1 MMHIAWQGALYGIG
15 LALLLIIIEYI
26 YVKKTVEER
35 AQLQHKKAQFEQADR
50 NRINSVVR
58 FAFFI
63 PPAFALGAWLLW
75 G

>member
-1 MMHIAWQGALYGIG
+1 MHIALQGALYGVG
-15 LALLLIIIEYI
+15 LALILIIIEYVF
-26 YVKKTVEER
+26 VKKGVEER
-35 AQLQHKKAQFEQADR
+35 AQLHHKKPQFEQTDR
-50 NRINSVVR
+50 NRIKSVVS

>member
-1 MMHIAWQGALYGIG
+1 MHIALQGALYGVG
-15 LALLLIIIEYI
+15 LGLILVIIEYMF
-26 YVKKTVEER
+26 VKKAVEER
-35 AQLQHKKAQFEQADR
+35 AQLYHKKPEFEQTDR
-50 NRINSVVR
+50 NRIKSVIS

>member
-1 MMHIAWQGALYGIG
+1 MHIALQGALYGVG
-15 LALLLIIIEYI
+15 LGLLLVIIEYMF
-26 YVKKTVEER
+26 VKKAVEER
-35 AQLQHKKAQFEQADR
+35 AQLRHKKPEFEPTDR
-50 NRINSVVR
+50 NRMKSVIS

>member
-1 MMHIAWQGALYGIG
+1 MHIAWQGALYGVG
-15 LALLLIIIEYI
+15 LALILIIIEYI
-26 YVKKTVEER
+26 VVKKAVEER
-35 AQLQHKKAQFEQADR
+35 AQLQHKKPQFEQPDR
-50 NRINSVVR
+50 NRIKSVVS